1 MAMLYR
7 IMENMSWY
15 KMNDLCIH
23 LNDNII
29 LSTSGLTGSVEEAMT
44 AYSAFRIDSSVINE
58 KGEPTMKEL
67 TLTIEGMMCAHCQK
81 HAADALNALEG
92 VTAEVNLE
100 EKKAYVKADREIADE
115 VFKKAIADA
124 GYEVTEIARA

>member
-1 MAMLYR
+1 MIEAD
-7 IMENMSWY
+7 EN
-15 KMNDLCIH
+15 
-23 LNDNII
+23 NITKTI
-29 LSTSGLTGSVEEAMT
+29 IS
-44 AYSAFRIDSSVINE
+44 E
-58 KGEPTMKEL
+58 KGDQTMKEL

-124 GYEVTEIARA
+124 GYEVTGITRS

>member
-1 MAMLYR
+1 MIEAD
-7 IMENMSWY
+7 ENI
-15 KMNDLCIH
+15 KPQKI
-23 LNDNII
+23 
-29 LSTSGLTGSVEEAMT
+29 
-44 AYSAFRIDSSVINE
+44 INE